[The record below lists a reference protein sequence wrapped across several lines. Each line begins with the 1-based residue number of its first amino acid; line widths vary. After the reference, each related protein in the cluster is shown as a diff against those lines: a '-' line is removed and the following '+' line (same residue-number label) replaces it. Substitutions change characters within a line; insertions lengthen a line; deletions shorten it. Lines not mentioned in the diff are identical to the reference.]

1 MNREHYRYDFDA
13 KLPFQ
18 DVEESLLLAV
28 LATECLHGRTQ
39 VRLDAYFCLDPSK
52 RTCVVDAATEVG
64 QAIARIFTGFLIR
77 EFGEEDFR
85 VERIESACK
94 WHVAKNKEKD
104 EVKDNGSI
112 DQGRRAAQSAN

>member
-1 MNREHYRYDFDA
+1 MNRERYRYDFDA
-13 KLPFQ
+13 RLPFQ

-39 VRLDAYFCLDPSK
+39 VRLDASFCLDPAK
-52 RTCVVDAATEVG
+52 RTCVVDAATDVG
-64 QAIARIFTGFLIR
+64 QAIARIFTVFLIR
-77 EFGEEDFR
+77 EFGEEDFK